1 MAIDIVA
8 RVANRLGLPVEEV
21 VKEALKLFLCE
32 ELRRVRAEKAMI
44 LSRYGVKSFEEL
56 MKLIEDG
63 RVSDVD
69 AHDDIARL
77 DYLEHREKMLSELL
91 NEIEGSLREPSR
103 RTIP

>member
-1 MAIDIVA
+1 VAIDIVA